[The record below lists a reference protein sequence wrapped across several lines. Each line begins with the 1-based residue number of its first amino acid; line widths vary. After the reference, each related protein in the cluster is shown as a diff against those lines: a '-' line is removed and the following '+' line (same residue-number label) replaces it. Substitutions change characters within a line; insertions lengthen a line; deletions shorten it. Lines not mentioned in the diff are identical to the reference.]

1 MAKLMFIAFTGL
13 TAIAVYATTA
23 NVGVMEPSIT
33 KQSVRTGSAR
43 GPGFVYV
50 GGGSRVK

>member
-1 MAKLMFIAFTGL
+1 MGKVMFVVFTLM
-13 TAIAVYATTA
+13 TAGAVYMTTA

-33 KQSVRTGSAR
+33 KQSVRAGSAR
-43 GPGFVYV
+43 GPSFIHI